1 LIGSG
6 WLSEYNCHIPLPGTL
21 NIHGAI
27 FERWAADVVRK
38 SGSWRLTATEYPVE
52 YPPPESGARGYET
65 ALDLKADVSYGDGS
79 WLIALIECKKN
90 NPEFV
95 DWVFFEANRVT
106 PSIPNLWAHQI
117 RWGHD
122 ASGTHRT
129 PTIVSFEYPPS
140 GLVADHASET
150 RGSYDDPKTR
160 KKNTRTST
168 HAINDACHQVAIATQ
183 AIVHEEQSKL
193 LGHPESMQ
201 TVMTFMP
208 LIVTTARLHV
218 LEFDPS
224 KVSAETGEIPRKDAR
239 LKPVQALQYL
249 NPIPRHLQ
257 FGGGPIPGTSS

>member
-1 LIGSG
+1 
-6 WLSEYNCHIPLPGTL
+6 
-21 NIHGAI
+21 
-27 FERWAADVVRK
+27 
-38 SGSWRLTATEYPVE
+38 
-52 YPPPESGARGYET
+52 
-65 ALDLKADVSYGDGS
+65 
-79 WLIALIECKKN
+79 
-90 NPEFV
+90 
-95 DWVFFEANRVT
+95 
-106 PSIPNLWAHQI
+106 
-117 RWGHD
+117 
-122 ASGTHRT
+122 
-129 PTIVSFEYPPS
+129 VSFEYPPS

-193 LGHPESMQ
+193 LGRPESMQ

-249 NPIPRHLQ
+249 YPIPRHLQ
-257 FGGGPIPGTSS
+257 FGGGPKVPWYQLMKLPISIVNSRHFRDFLSGLASYHGFYK